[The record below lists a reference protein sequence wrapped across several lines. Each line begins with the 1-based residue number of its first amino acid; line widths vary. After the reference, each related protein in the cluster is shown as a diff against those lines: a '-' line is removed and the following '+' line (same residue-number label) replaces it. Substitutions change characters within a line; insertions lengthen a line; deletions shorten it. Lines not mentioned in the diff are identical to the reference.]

1 MTVSL
6 IDHHLWV
13 YTIMYTIF
21 VNKKEIITLI
31 Y

>member
-21 VNKKEIITLI
+21 VNKKEIIIT